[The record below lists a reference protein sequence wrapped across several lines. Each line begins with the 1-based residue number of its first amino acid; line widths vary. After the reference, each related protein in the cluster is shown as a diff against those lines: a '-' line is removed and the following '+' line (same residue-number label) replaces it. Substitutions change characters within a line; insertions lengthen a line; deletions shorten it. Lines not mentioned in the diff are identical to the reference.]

1 MRSKFVKSTMD
12 DFTLS
17 LCGGFPAQ
25 EVIVG
30 GDYSL
35 GGDLSPD
42 ISHFFGHEEIIF
54 EDLDSGLTS
63 SSDDLNPPSLSPSSH
78 QEDDIINIKE
88 ETSDED
94 SDTLSMSVNV
104 DFDKLDRKKFNKEFV
119 FVTEDGKTAECFEE
133 IEATKAEVQSQ
144 FTKPKMSYAQLIA
157 EALLTGTERM
167 LTLNDIYI
175 AINKQHPYYS
185 LDAASGRNW
194 QNAIR
199 HNLTLNKAFIKVPR
213 PATEGRGAYWKLEA
227 GAEAQIFRRM
237 ARNYNRPKPV
247 SFARQNIYY
256 CDTTDINTVFITVP
270 T

>member
-1 MRSKFVKSTMD
+1 MLRR
-12 DFTLS
+12 
-17 LCGGFPAQ
+17 
-25 EVIVG
+25 
-30 GDYSL
+30 
-35 GGDLSPD
+35 
-42 ISHFFGHEEIIF
+42 
-54 EDLDSGLTS
+54 
-63 SSDDLNPPSLSPSSH
+63 NRSH
-78 QEDDIINIKE
+78 QSWSAKSIYK
-88 ETSDED
+88 
-94 SDTLSMSVNV
+94 
-104 DFDKLDRKKFNKEFV
+104 
-119 FVTEDGKTAECFEE
+119 TED
-133 IEATKAEVQSQ
+133 VL
-144 FTKPKMSYAQLIA
+144 PQLIA

-270 T
+270 TWSPLIHGVWGSNPSPIKEVHGSNPACHCCLQLPLKTNSISWTILHFCACVLKNSLKKNKTLHKIKKIYTGPNFLVWISIQLWIKK